1 MRKTGMPPAEI
12 WINGLTQSCTYITM
26 AFGMV
31 LVFSILGIL
40 NWAHGQFYMLGAFVV
55 YYAITAAGI
64 PFPISLLI
72 SAVVIGGLG
81 MLVEKFIIERVTVS
95 SAEGALYVTV
105 ATIALIFF
113 FEGAAGM
120 LFGLQHKGLAMVLP
134 GVLDLGSFSVSYQK
148 IAVVIFTLVIM
159 IAMYIVLNRTK
170 VGLAIRAAAQEPGAA
185 SLYGISVK
193 RVSVI
198 VMGIGCALAAMAGSI
213 MAPLYVVNPFMG
225 RIPMIMSLLA
235 IVMGG
240 LGSLTGAIV
249 GGLILGFLNS
259 IIAYHLSY
267 FSESVLFVLVIVI
280 LLVRPH
286 GLFGASLK

>member
-1 MRKTGMPPAEI
+1 MPPAEI
-12 WINGLTQSCTYITM
+12 WVDGLVQSCIYMTM

-40 NWAHGQFYMLGAFVV
+40 NWTHGQFYMLGAFVV

-72 SAVVIGGLG
+72 SGVVVGGLG
-81 MLVEKFIIERVTVS
+81 ALVEKFIIERLT
-95 SAEGALYVTV
+95 APGYGMLYVTA
-105 ATIALIFF
+105 ATLALIFF

-120 LFGLQHKGLAMVLP
+120 VFGLQDKGLAMVLP
-134 GVLDLGSFSVSYQK
+134 GVLNLSSFSISYQK

-159 IAMYIVLNRTK
+159 IAMYIVLNFTK
-170 VGLAIRAAAQEPGAA
+170 VGLAIRAAAQEPDAA
-185 SLYGISVK
+185 SLYGISVG

-213 MAPLYVVNPFMG
+213 MAPVYIVNPFIG
-225 RIPMIMSLLA
+225 RIPMIFSLLA
-235 IVMGG
+235 IIIGG

-249 GGLILGFLNS
+249 GGIILGLLNS
-259 IIAYHLSY
+259 VIAYYVSYLSE
-267 FSESVLFVLVIVI
+267 FVLFLLVIVI
-280 LLVRPH
+280 LLVRPQ
-286 GLFGASLK
+286 GLFGASIK